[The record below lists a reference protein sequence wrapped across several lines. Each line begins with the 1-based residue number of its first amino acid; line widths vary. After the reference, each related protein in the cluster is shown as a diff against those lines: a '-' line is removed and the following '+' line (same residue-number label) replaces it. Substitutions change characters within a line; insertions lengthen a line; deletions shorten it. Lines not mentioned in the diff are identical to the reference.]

1 MATIMDVCRLAGVS
15 KATVSRVLNNTGQV
29 RASTR
34 EQVYKAIEALN
45 YRPNGL
51 AQALA
56 TQRSNTIGLILS
68 DFYGN
73 FFGDLLQQA
82 AQCAETAGKQLIVT
96 DGHND
101 PERELA
107 AVRMLVDR
115 CCDAI
120 VLYSR
125 FIPEATLVSLVE
137 ELPIPLVVMNR
148 HIEQAPE
155 RSIVFAQ
162 QEAAFMAVSHLIEL
176 GHTDIACITAR
187 METPTAQARLAGY
200 QAALFKHGLRQSPEL
215 ITHGQNLIPSGYTA
229 CKTLLD
235 RHVHFTALFCCTDN
249 MAEGAYRALSEAG
262 RKIPED
268 ISIIGFDNE
277 PMSAYMTPALS
288 TVHIPVKDMTRYAI
302 EQAIRLANHESPY
315 QIPLFHGEL
324 VLRESTRP
332 LVPVTN

>member
-1 MATIMDVCRLAGVS
+1 MATITDVCRLAGVS

-56 TQRSNTIGLILS
+56 NQRSNTIGLILS
-68 DFYGN
+68 DFNGN

-82 AQCAETAGKQLIVT
+82 AHSAEQAGKQLIVT

-125 FIPEATLVSLVE
+125 FIPEATLVSLIHD
-137 ELPIPLVVMNR
+137 LPIPLVVMNR
-148 HIEQAPE
+148 QIHETPE
-155 RSIVFAQ
+155 RSVVFAQ
-162 QEAAFMAVSHLIEL
+162 QEAAYLAVSHLIEL
-176 GHTDIACITAR
+176 GHRQIACITAR

-200 QAALFKHGLRQSPEL
+200 QAALAKHGLPQTPSL
-215 ITHGQNLIPSGYTA
+215 VVHGQNLIPSGYSA
-229 CKTLLD
+229 CRTLLE
-235 RHVHFTALFCCTDN
+235 RQIQFTALFCCTDT

-262 RKIPED
+262 KRIPDD
-268 ISIIGFDNE
+268 ISVIGFDNE
-277 PMSAYMTPALS
+277 QMTAYMTPALS
-288 TVHIPVKDMTRYAI
+288 TVNIPVRDMTRYAI

-315 QIPLFHGEL
+315 QMPLFHGEL

-332 LVPVTN
+332 PQV